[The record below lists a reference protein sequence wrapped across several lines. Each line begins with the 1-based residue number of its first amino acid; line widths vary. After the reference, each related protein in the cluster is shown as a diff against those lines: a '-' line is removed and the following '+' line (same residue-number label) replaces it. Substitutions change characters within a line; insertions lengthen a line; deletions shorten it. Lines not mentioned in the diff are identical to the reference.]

1 MSPII
6 SVLILFV
13 ILLSLL
19 FIGIPIAFSMGL
31 SGIIGIIIFIGPTQ
45 LSQIPSIIF
54 NQGTSSTL
62 LVAPLFILMSEIL
75 IVSGIS
81 KDLFEVVYRWFSR
94 VPGSLA
100 VSTVLASA
108 GLASVTGS
116 SPATVATIGGISA
129 PEMHKRNYSK
139 RLSSG
144 AIVTGGTL
152 GILIPPSVAM
162 VIYGI
167 ATETSIVK
175 LFIAGIVPGITLT
188 LILSLVIIIYALIRP
203 EAAPKGE
210 KFTWNDKFSVLKKII
225 PILVLVIT
233 IIYSMY
239 AGLATPTEAAGV
251 GVFISIIISLAMRR
265 LTLSGMKAALIKSA
279 RTSSMVLMLIF
290 GGTIFAFVV
299 NYLDAAS
306 LLLDFIAQFDLNRW
320 VVMSILLFILLILG
334 MVMDPLS
341 LLILTMSFMFP
352 VVVDLGFDP
361 VWFGVVVTVLSE
373 IGMITAPVGLNLFVL
388 KGMSPELDLVEDI
401 IKGAIPF
408 VFVLIGFVILLC
420 FFPGIA
426 LVLL

>member
-1 MSPII
+1 MSPIV

-139 RLSSG
+139 KLSSG

-210 KFTWNDKFSVLKKII
+210 KFTWNEKFSVLKKII

-265 LTLSGMKAALIKSA
+265 LTLSGMKTALIKSA